1 MARNY
6 RKKARHSKAK
16 PSIVSML
23 PLAVIGMK
31 AYDGYKAGGAAGAVI
46 RPVRELTGI
55 ALDGAPWRA
64 DFAMQGAG
72 LLVGTM
78 AAKKLVAWSGVNK
91 AMKGFPIRL

>member
-1 MARNY
+1 MARRY

-16 PSIVSML
+16 IAIVSML

-78 AAKKLVAWSGVNK
+78 VATKLVAWSGVNK
-91 AMKGFPIRL
+91 AMKGLPIRL

>member
-1 MARNY
+1 MARRY

-91 AMKGFPIRL
+91 AMKGLPIRL